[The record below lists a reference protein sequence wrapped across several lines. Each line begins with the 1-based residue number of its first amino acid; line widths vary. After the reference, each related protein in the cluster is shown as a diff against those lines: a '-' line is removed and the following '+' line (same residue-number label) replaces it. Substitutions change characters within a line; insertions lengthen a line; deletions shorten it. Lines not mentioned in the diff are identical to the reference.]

1 MKRRIAE
8 LVIVYLV
15 YLATLLLYIHLIHA
29 SVATALTSVI
39 IWLIPLIV
47 VLPTQFIAF
56 IITVGWP
63 KDNTRIDN
71 RIYLIT
77 HVVVYG
83 IIVTLVG
90 LSLIL

>member
-1 MKRRIAE
+1 
-8 LVIVYLV
+8 
-15 YLATLLLYIHLIHA
+15 
-29 SVATALTSVI
+29 VATALTSVI

-63 KDNTRIDN
+63 KDNTNIDN

-77 HVVVYG
+77 HLAIYG
-83 IIVTLVG
+83 VIASLVG
-90 LSLIL
+90 LSFIL